1 MVRFRAVKCSQEV
14 GVEQSP
20 ADGQEEL
27 NLSELLI
34 PRRAVKIIQRRWSK
48 GGRYFLQ
55 DVNDTILKRPR
66 YDLPPNG

>member
-1 MVRFRAVKCSQEV
+1 M
-14 GVEQSP
+14 EQSP

-27 NLSELLI
+27 NLSALLI